1 MVEIGMP
8 MLALDQTWS
17 QRRAFHS
24 RIHTPKPTVMDRKF
38 IDEVVAAHNAYRSCH
53 QAGPLSQSRELSI
66 TAQKWADQLASTN
79 SFQHSNSSHR
89 GQPLGENI
97 AMKWSSRPDAYTGQ
111 EVTDQWYGE
120 VKMYTFGGEPR
131 TLNSGH
137 FTQVVWK
144 GSKEIGVGKAQTRD
158 GKIIVVANYL
168 PAGNMIGEYSYN
180 VLPPKDGKITLPQ
193 PAREKPHTTFGGG
206 DFSSVSRF
214 NNNTEFPKGEKY
226 GNNSSSTTHSFD
238 DFNDMK
244 RSLFGGSG
252 YPTESIS
259 TRGYQSR
266 GESRSTRTF
275 TVTEGHGANK
285 VTKIIEEETIT
296 KPDGSKITN
305 RKETVKND
313 NDGNQQGFGSFGN
326 KPFANSGS
334 DRFRG
339 IDPSSFDT
347 RGGIGNFGGRFN
359 RNASDKP
366 STNKDYFS
374 GSRQNPQTM
383 TQFIDGCVR
392 AHNALRTK
400 HGVPGLKHCP
410 ELSDYA
416 QKWAEQL
423 AATDSFQHSQC
434 NLKGQRLGENIACKW
449 SSGGGDYTSE
459 EAVEQW
465 YSEISKHD
473 YSSQRSLGTGHFTQ
487 VVWKDSKEVGI
498 GKARAA
504 GGKIV
509 VVASYRPAGNVIGHY
524 KENVFPPK

>member
-1 MVEIGMP
+1 
-8 MLALDQTWS
+8 
-17 QRRAFHS
+17 
-24 RIHTPKPTVMDRKF
+24 MDRKF

-326 KPFANSGS
+326 KPF
-334 DRFRG
+334 
-339 IDPSSFDT
+339 DT